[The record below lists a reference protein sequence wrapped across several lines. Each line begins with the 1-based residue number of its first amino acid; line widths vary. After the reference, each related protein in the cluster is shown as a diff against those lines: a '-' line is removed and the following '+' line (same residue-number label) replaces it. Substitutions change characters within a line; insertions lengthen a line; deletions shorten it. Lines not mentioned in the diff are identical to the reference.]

1 MLNYLLR
8 YGTIDRMTALTHC
21 KTWDLSN
28 VISLLRKEGHEIK
41 TIGSRHKVK
50 YQLIDKETG
59 EPVSS
64 RFIKPKTIEA

>member
-1 MLNYLLR
+1 MP
-8 YGTIDRMTALTHC
+8 ALTHC
-21 KTWDLSN
+21 KTWDLGN
-28 VISLLRKEGHEIK
+28 VISSLRKDGHEIK

-64 RFIKPKTIEA
+64 RFIKSKQAEPAPQSVKSESAV